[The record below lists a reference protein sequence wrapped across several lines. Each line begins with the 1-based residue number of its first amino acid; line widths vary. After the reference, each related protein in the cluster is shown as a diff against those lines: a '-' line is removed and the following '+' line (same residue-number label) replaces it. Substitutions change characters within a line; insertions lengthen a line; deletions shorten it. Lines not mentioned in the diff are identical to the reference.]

1 MCGVSHVTSPT
12 PGVGRVAGPLDD
24 LLVVDFSRVLAGPFA
39 TMMLADL
46 GARVVKVERPDGGD
60 DSRSYG
66 PFVDGRSLYF
76 ARVNRGKES
85 IALSLKDPADLAVAQ
100 ELVRRADVVVE
111 NFRPGVMARLGLG
124 PEQALALNPRLV
136 YCSISGF
143 GHSGPWSSRPAYDA
157 VVQGMS
163 GIMAITGPADG
174 PPVKPGSPVADLSA
188 GLYAFGGICAAL
200 RAGVGTHLDVAMY
213 DATVSLL
220 EGAALSWLATGQE
233 PGRIGNAHFA
243 IAPFDT
249 FRCADRDITVCA
261 ANDLL
266 FGALAAAL
274 GLPGLLVDARF
285 ATNAL
290 RHEHRDALKELL
302 ESVLVTETGDH
313 WLGVL
318 EAAGVPSGPINDV
331 AEAVG
336 SEQSKA
342 RNMVVEAGGLPVPGQ
357 PLKLSAWPDP
367 TTRPAAP
374 DLDEHGPAI
383 PAQLSSDSGTS
394 T

>member
-1 MCGVSHVTSPT
+1 MCGVSHVTFVSPAL
-12 PGVGRVAGPLDD
+12 GRVAGPLQD

-46 GARVVKVERPDGGD
+46 GARVIKVERPGTGD
-60 DSRSYG
+60 DSRTYG
-66 PFVDGRSLYF
+66 PFVDERSLYF

-85 IALSLKDPADLAVAQ
+85 IALSLKDPEDLAVVRA
-100 ELVRRADVVVE
+100 LVERADVVVE
-111 NFRPGVMARLGLG
+111 NFRPGVMARVGLG
-124 PEQALALNPRLV
+124 PQDCLALNPRLV

-143 GHSGPWSSRPAYDA
+143 GHTGPWSARPAYDA

-163 GIMAITGPADG
+163 GIMSITGSPDG

-213 DATVSLL
+213 DSTVSLL
-220 EGAALSWLATGQE
+220 EGAALAWLATGEE

-249 FRCADRDITVCA
+249 FACADRDITVCA

-266 FGALAAAL
+266 FGALVTAL
-274 GLPGLLVDARF
+274 HLPGLLTDSRF
-285 ATNAL
+285 TTNAL
-290 RHEHRDALKELL
+290 RHQHRSELKAALED
-302 ESVLVTETGDH
+302 VLKGGTAEQWLDVLTE
-313 WLGVL
+313 
-318 EAAGVPSGPINDV
+318 AGVPCGPISDV

-336 SEQSKA
+336 SPQSQA

-367 TTRPAAP
+367 AVRPAAP
-374 DLDEHGPAI
+374 GLDEHGPAI
-383 PAQLSSDSGTS
+383 RVELEG
-394 T
+394 

>member
-1 MCGVSHVTSPT
+1 MLT
-12 PGVGRVAGPLDD
+12 GPLDG

-46 GARVVKVERPDGGD
+46 GARVIKVERPGTGD
-60 DSRSYG
+60 DSRSFG
-66 PFVDGRSLYF
+66 PFLGEASLYF
-76 ARVNRGKES
+76 VRVNRGKES
-85 IALSLKDPADLAVAQ
+85 IGLDLRSPADLALARALVA
-100 ELVRRADVVVE
+100 RADVLVE

-124 PEQALALNPRLV
+124 PQDCLAANPRLV

-143 GHSGPWSSRPAYDA
+143 GHTGPWSQRPAYDA

-163 GIMAITGPADG
+163 GLMSITGAADG

-200 RAGVGTHLDVAMY
+200 LGRAQSGTGTHLDVAMY

-220 EGAALSWLATGQE
+220 EGAALSWLATGVD
-233 PGRIGNAHFA
+233 PGRIGNAHFS

-249 FRCADRDITVCA
+249 FTCADGDITICA

-266 FGALAAAL
+266 FGALVAAL
-274 GLPGLLVDARF
+274 GLPALLTDPHY

-290 RHEHRDALKELL
+290 RHQNRAGLKAALED
-302 ESVLVTETGDH
+302 VLRTGATAH
-313 WLGVL
+313 WLAVL
-318 EAAGVPSGPINDV
+318 EGAGVPCGPISDV
-331 AEAVG
+331 AGALG
-336 SEQSKA
+336 SEQS
-342 RNMVVEAGGLPVPGQ
+342 RVRQMVVDAGGVPVPGQ

-367 TTRPAAP
+367 GMRPPAP
-374 DLDEHGPAI
+374 ALDEHGA
-383 PAQLSSDSGTS
+383 AVRAEFG
-394 T
+394 